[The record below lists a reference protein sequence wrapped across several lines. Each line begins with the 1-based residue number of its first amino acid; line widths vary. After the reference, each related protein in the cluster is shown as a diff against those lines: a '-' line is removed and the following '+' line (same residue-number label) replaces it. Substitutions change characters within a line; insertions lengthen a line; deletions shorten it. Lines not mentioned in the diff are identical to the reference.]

1 MTTEMSTLTGAYAV
15 DALRGTERAEFER
28 HLADCEECAQE
39 VRELRE
45 TAAYLGI
52 AAAAEPPEDLKRRVL
67 REIAQTRQEP
77 PIAEPTPIG
86 SRTPRWHRRLGP
98 RLAVAASVVAIAV
111 AGAFGGMAWKAQQ
124 DLEQAEQQLAQAG
137 VRGGEMAD
145 MLQADDARII
155 RGEEGGAKA
164 TAIVSR
170 NLDKAMFMSERM
182 PSAPAGRVH
191 QLWAIGPEG
200 ASSMGVMDPENGPIM
215 HRLPQETTKLGLT
228 VEPAGGSPQPTTEP
242 FMLMTLRG

>member
-1 MTTEMSTLTGAYAV
+1 MSTEMSTLTGAYAV
-15 DALRGTERAEFER
+15 DALRGTELAEFER
-28 HLADCEECAQE
+28 HLADCQECEQE

-45 TAAYLGI
+45 TAAQLGL
-52 AAAAEPPEDLKRRVL
+52 AAAAEPPEDLKHRVL

-86 SRTPRWHRRLGP
+86 SRGRWKRRLGP

-111 AGAFGGMAWKAQQ
+111 AGAFGGMAWKTQQ
-124 DLEQAEQQLAQAG
+124 DLEQAEQRLAQAG

-145 MLQADDARII
+145 VLQADDARII
-155 RGEEGGAKA
+155 HGREGGAQA

-170 NLDKAMFMSERM
+170 DLDKAMFMSERM
-182 PSAPAGRVH
+182 PTAPTGHVH

-200 ASSMGVMDPENGPIM
+200 ARSMGVMTPERAAIVHP
-215 HRLPQETTKLGLT
+215 LPQEATKLGLT

-242 FMLMTLRG
+242 FMLMSLRS